1 MKSKYFGYTLRG
13 AGTPYQQWIL
23 SELPVSS
30 NSIYTTTTTSEIS
43 AGSNIPIQ
51 GMTLNQVGGRINTD
65 GTISLPPGMYKIEYT
80 GIFSTTAASPV
91 KIDVTTGATVV
102 SEVQGYTSTSATG
115 AFTDTISGMSVVKSQ
130 GCGSGIT
137 LSVVNSS
144 AVSIT
149 PILVGESSFRLMV
162 TRLL

>member
-23 SELPVSS
+23 SELPISTNGV
-30 NSIYTTTTTSEIS
+30 YTTATTSEIT
-43 AGSNIPIQ
+43 AAAKIPLQSIV
-51 GMTLNQVGGRINTD
+51 LNQVGGKVNSD
-65 GTISLPPGMYKIEYT
+65 GSITLPQGLYKVEYY
-80 GIFSTTAASPV
+80 GVLSTTAAGPV
-91 KIDVTTGATVV
+91 KIDLMSGSTVV
-102 SEVQGYTSTSATG
+102 SEVQGYTSTSASG
-115 AFTDTISGMSVVKSQ
+115 AFTTTISGTAVVK
-130 GCGSGIT
+130 GCGCLN

-149 PILVGESSFRLMV
+149 PITVGDSSFIVIV

>member
-30 NSIYTTTTTSEIS
+30 SGIYTTTTTGEIS
-43 AGSNIPIQ
+43 AGSKLPIQ
-51 GMTLNQVGGRINTD
+51 GTILNQVGGKINTD
-65 GTISLPPGMYKIEYT
+65 GSISLPSGLYKIEYT
-80 GIFSTTAASPV
+80 GILSTTAASPI
-91 KIDVTTGATVV
+91 KIDIVSGSTVV
-102 SEVQGYTSTSATG
+102 SEVQGYTSTSASG
-115 AFTDTISGMSVVKSQ
+115 AFTSTVSGSAIVRNQ
-130 GCGSGIT
+130 CCGGCIN

-149 PILVGESSFRLMV
+149 PVLVDSDSFRIVV
-162 TRLL
+162 TRLM